1 MTGCV
6 VHFSYNKPI
15 LTNQLS
21 GARSL
26 NGYKIICLGIAR
38 SEIFGSAELRKREHE
53 NKTFSFFPPTPF
65 RVPFTFSFSP
75 LSESLKLASVSLGIY
90 YTECSSDLK
99 L

>member
-6 VHFSYNKPI
+6 VNFSYIKPV

-21 GARSL
+21 GTRSL

-38 SEIFGSAELRKREHE
+38 SEIFGSPELRKRKHE
-53 NKTFSFFPPTPF
+53 NKLFPFSRPAPF
-65 RVPFTFSFSP
+65 RVPFTFSSSP
-75 LSESLKLASVSLGIY
+75 LSESLKQATISFGIY